1 MKLLTESEINKAEK
15 GKHQSY
21 IGEAI
26 CKAQAIATAKEI
38 FDLLGDLELL
48 GLGVS
53 EYSALVKIKNYK

>member
-26 CKAQAIATAKEI
+26 CKAQAKVTAKEI